1 MNMIDANSADADI
14 WLAVRNEDK
23 AAFNLLFNRYWGRLY
38 QTALSLLG
46 DNEASEEIVHDVFLN
61 IWLKRNTLDITDF
74 KNYLISATR
83 YHIYRELKAKKAT
96 QELPA
101 EYSGSFSFNYAEE
114 KLSEQTF
121 REQLSFYLGALPK
134 RCKEIFLLSRQEN
147 LSNQE
152 IADRLNISKRSVE
165 NQITHALQYLRVNL
179 KNFFLLFILL
189 DIK

>member
-14 WLAVRNEDK
+14 WLAIRNEDK
-23 AAFNLLFNRYWGRLY
+23 AAFNLLFSRYWGRLY
-38 QTALSLLG
+38 QTALSLLR

-61 IWLKRNTLDITDF
+61 IWLKRNTLEITDF
-74 KNYLISATR
+74 KSYLISATR
-83 YHIYRELKAKKAT
+83 YHIYRELKAKKTT

-101 EYSGSFSFNYAEE
+101 EYSGSFTSNYAEE
-114 KLSEQTF
+114 KLTEQTF
-121 REQLSFYLGALPK
+121 HEQLSFYLSALPK
-134 RCKEIFLLSRQEN
+134 RCKEIFLLSRQDN

-179 KNFFLLFILL
+179 KNFFLLLILMSV
-189 DIK
+189 K

>member
-14 WLAVRNEDK
+14 WLAIRNEDK
-23 AAFNLLFNRYWGRLY
+23 TAFNLLFNRYWGRLY
-38 QTALSLLG
+38 NTALSLLR
-46 DNEASEEIVHDVFLN
+46 DSEASEEVVHDVFLN
-61 IWLKRNTLDITDF
+61 IWLKRNTLEITDF

-83 YHIYRELKAKKAT
+83 YHIYRELKGKKAL
-96 QELPA
+96 QELPV
-101 EYSGSFSFNYAEE
+101 EYTAAFSSNYAEE

-179 KNFFLLFILL
+179 KNFFLLLILL
-189 DIK
+189 QF